1 MHKHTEGRKEKKKKK
16 HKKHKQQINRKVKI
30 KEREQTISRL
40 PVGFK
45 TINAPYTST
54 YICI

>member
-1 MHKHTEGRKEKKKKK
+1 MHKHTEGRKGNTHTHTKL
-16 HKKHKQQINRKVKI
+16 KQQINRKVK
-30 KEREQTISRL
+30 KREREQTISRL

-45 TINAPYTST
+45 TINAPYTFT